1 MSDKLTMRATNKAEK
16 RLSIKVETAVK
27 IENRAKAAGI
37 AFATMANA
45 LLDEAVKKDPW
56 TAKDEARARKIIDA
70 NIEKRNNDKAK
81 KGIK

>member
-1 MSDKLTMRATNKAEK
+1 MSNKLTMRSTSKAER

-27 IENRAKAAGI
+27 IENRAAAAGI

-45 LLDEAVKKDPW
+45 LLDEAVKNDPW
-56 TAKDEARARKIIDA
+56 TAEDEARAREIIDR
-70 NIEKRNNDKAK
+70 NISKRNADKAK